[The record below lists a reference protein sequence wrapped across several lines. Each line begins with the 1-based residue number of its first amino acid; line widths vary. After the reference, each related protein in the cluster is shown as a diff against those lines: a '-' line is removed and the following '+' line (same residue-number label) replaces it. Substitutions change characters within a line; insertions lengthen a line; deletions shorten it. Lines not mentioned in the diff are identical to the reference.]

1 MNEYRIKA
9 YAKINLG
16 LDVVRRLENGY
27 HEVKMVM
34 QTVGIYDVLDF
45 QRTAGGIVIT
55 TDSGE
60 LPTNEDNLI
69 YKAAKLM
76 IEKYHIIE
84 GVKIHLEKHIPIAA
98 GMAGGSTD
106 AAAYSYSSTSAAKEK
121 TSAEEVKSTKTAED
135 TGVIYEHSTDTKTS
149 STKKTYK
156 PDTALINKL
165 KADADARTSQLRSL
179 VEQIM
184 GKQADTYGNA
194 NDIWSFL
201 RSGNYTVD
209 PATKA
214 QAQADIAEDGYW
226 GVNQTSDRIIQ
237 FATALTG
244 GDPDKIESMR
254 EAFKK
259 GYAQAEKT
267 WGGSLP
273 EISQK
278 TYDAVMEKF
287 DKLAADAGL
296 TTEA

>member
-1 MNEYRIKA
+1 MS
-9 YAKINLG
+9 
-16 LDVVRRLENGY
+16 VNG
-27 HEVKMVM
+27 V
-34 QTVGIYDVLDF
+34 T
-45 QRTAGGIVIT
+45 
-55 TDSGE
+55 
-60 LPTNEDNLI
+60 
-69 YKAAKLM
+69 
-76 IEKYHIIE
+76 
-84 GVKIHLEKHIPIAA
+84 
-98 GMAGGSTD
+98 STQA
-106 AAAYSYSSTSAAKEK
+106 AAAYSYNSTSAAKEK
-121 TSAEEVKSTKTAED
+121 TSAEETATKTTED
-135 TGVIYEHSTDTKTS
+135 TGVIYEHSTDTNTS

-179 VEQIM
+179 VEQMM
-184 GKQADTYGNA
+184 GKQATTYGNA

-226 GVNQTSDRIIQ
+226 GVGQTSDRIIQ

-244 GDPDKIESMR
+244 GDPDKIEAMR
-254 EAFKK
+254 DAFKK

-296 TTEA
+296 TTEG

>member
-1 MNEYRIKA
+1 MS
-9 YAKINLG
+9 
-16 LDVVRRLENGY
+16 VNG
-27 HEVKMVM
+27 V
-34 QTVGIYDVLDF
+34 T
-45 QRTAGGIVIT
+45 
-55 TDSGE
+55 
-60 LPTNEDNLI
+60 
-69 YKAAKLM
+69 
-76 IEKYHIIE
+76 
-84 GVKIHLEKHIPIAA
+84 
-98 GMAGGSTD
+98 STQA
-106 AAAYSYSSTSAAKEK
+106 AAAYSYNSTSAAKEK
-121 TSAEEVKSTKTAED
+121 TSAEEAATKTTED
-135 TGVIYEHSTDTKTS
+135 TGVIYEHSTDTNTS

-179 VEQIM
+179 VEQMM
-184 GKQADTYGNA
+184 GKQATTYGNA

-209 PATKA
+209 PAIKA

-226 GVNQTSDRIIQ
+226 GVTQTSDRIIQ

-244 GDPDKIESMR
+244 GDPDKIEAMR
-254 EAFKK
+254 DAFKK

-296 TTEA
+296 TTQD

>member
-1 MNEYRIKA
+1 MECGSFHRFFPCFSLNPLKYPLSGDDITGETK
-9 YAKINLG
+9 NLQKVKTCIVKDDNRYG
-16 LDVVRRLENGY
+16 QQNRTGKEETMSVNG
-27 HEVKMVM
+27 V
-34 QTVGIYDVLDF
+34 T
-45 QRTAGGIVIT
+45 
-55 TDSGE
+55 
-60 LPTNEDNLI
+60 
-69 YKAAKLM
+69 
-76 IEKYHIIE
+76 
-84 GVKIHLEKHIPIAA
+84 
-98 GMAGGSTD
+98 STQA
-106 AAAYSYSSTSAAKEK
+106 AAAYSYNSTSAAKEK
-121 TSAEEVKSTKTAED
+121 TSAEEAKTTTTAED
-135 TGVIYEHSTDTKTS
+135 TGVIYEHSTAAKTS
-149 STKKTYK
+149 STKKTYT
-156 PDTALINKL
+156 PDTNLVNKL
-165 KADADARTSQLRSL
+165 KADAENRASQLRSL
-179 VEQIM
+179 VEQMM
-184 GKQADTYGNA
+184 GKQANTYGNA

-201 RSGNYTVD
+201 RSGNFTVD

-237 FATALTG
+237 FANALTG

-296 TTEA
+296 TTEE

>member
-1 MNEYRIKA
+1 MECSSFHRFFHCFSLNPLKYPLSGDDITGETKNPQKVKTCIVKDDNRYGQQNRTGKEETMS
-9 YAKINLG
+9 
-16 LDVVRRLENGY
+16 VNG
-27 HEVKMVM
+27 V
-34 QTVGIYDVLDF
+34 T
-45 QRTAGGIVIT
+45 
-55 TDSGE
+55 
-60 LPTNEDNLI
+60 
-69 YKAAKLM
+69 
-76 IEKYHIIE
+76 
-84 GVKIHLEKHIPIAA
+84 
-98 GMAGGSTD
+98 STQA
-106 AAAYSYSSTSAAKEK
+106 AAAYSYHSTSAAKEK
-121 TSAEEVKSTKTAED
+121 TSAEEAKTTTTAED
-135 TGVIYEHSTDTKTS
+135 TGVIYEHSTAAKTS
-149 STKKTYK
+149 STKKTYT
-156 PDTALINKL
+156 PDTNLVNKL
-165 KADADARTSQLRSL
+165 KADAENRASQLRSL
-179 VEQIM
+179 VEQMM
-184 GKQADTYGNA
+184 GKQANTYGNA

-201 RSGNYTVD
+201 RSGNFTVD

-237 FATALTG
+237 FANALTG

-296 TTEA
+296 TTEE

>member
-1 MNEYRIKA
+1 MS
-9 YAKINLG
+9 
-16 LDVVRRLENGY
+16 VNG
-27 HEVKMVM
+27 V
-34 QTVGIYDVLDF
+34 T
-45 QRTAGGIVIT
+45 
-55 TDSGE
+55 
-60 LPTNEDNLI
+60 
-69 YKAAKLM
+69 
-76 IEKYHIIE
+76 
-84 GVKIHLEKHIPIAA
+84 
-98 GMAGGSTD
+98 STQA
-106 AAAYSYSSTSAAKEK
+106 AAAYSYTGTSAAKEK
-121 TSAEEVKSTKTAED
+121 TSAEEATTKNTED
-135 TGVIYEHSTDTKTS
+135 TGVIYEHNTATKTS

-156 PDTALINKL
+156 PDTALVNKL
-165 KADADARTSQLRSL
+165 KADAENRSNQLRSL
-179 VEQIM
+179 VEQM
-184 GKQADTYGNA
+184 MSKQANTYGNA
-194 NDIWSFL
+194 KDIWSFL

>member
-1 MNEYRIKA
+1 MS
-9 YAKINLG
+9 
-16 LDVVRRLENGY
+16 VNG
-27 HEVKMVM
+27 V
-34 QTVGIYDVLDF
+34 T
-45 QRTAGGIVIT
+45 
-55 TDSGE
+55 
-60 LPTNEDNLI
+60 
-69 YKAAKLM
+69 
-76 IEKYHIIE
+76 
-84 GVKIHLEKHIPIAA
+84 
-98 GMAGGSTD
+98 STQA
-106 AAAYSYSSTSAAKEK
+106 AAAYSYNSTSAAKEK
-121 TSAEEVKSTKTAED
+121 TSAEEATTKTTED
-135 TGVIYEHSTDTKTS
+135 TGVIYEHSTDTNTS

-179 VEQIM
+179 VKQMM
-184 GKQADTYGNA
+184 GKQATTYGNA

-214 QAQADIAEDGYW
+214 QAQEDIAEDGYW
-226 GVNQTSDRIIQ
+226 GVTQTSDRIIQ

-244 GDPDKIESMR
+244 GDPDKIEAMR
-254 EAFKK
+254 DAFKK

-296 TTEA
+296 TTQD

>member
-1 MNEYRIKA
+1 MTKGTGKNRTGKEEIMT
-9 YAKINLG
+9 
-16 LDVVRRLENGY
+16 VNG
-27 HEVKMVM
+27 
-34 QTVGIYDVLDF
+34 
-45 QRTAGGIVIT
+45 IT
-55 TDSGE
+55 
-60 LPTNEDNLI
+60 
-69 YKAAKLM
+69 
-76 IEKYHIIE
+76 
-84 GVKIHLEKHIPIAA
+84 
-98 GMAGGSTD
+98 STQA

-135 TGVIYEHSTDTKTS
+135 TGVIYERNTDTKTS

-179 VEQIM
+179 VEQMM
-184 GKQADTYGNA
+184 GKQATTYGNA

-214 QAQADIAEDGYW
+214 QADIAEDGYW
-226 GVNQTSDRIIQ
+226 GVGQTSDRIIQ

-244 GDPDKIESMR
+244 GDPDKIEAMR
-254 EAFKK
+254 DAFKK

-296 TTEA
+296 TTES

>member
-1 MNEYRIKA
+1 MECGSFHRFFHRFFPCFSLNPLKYPLSGDDITGETKNPQKVKTCIVKDDNRYGQQNRTGKEETMS
-9 YAKINLG
+9 
-16 LDVVRRLENGY
+16 VNG
-27 HEVKMVM
+27 V
-34 QTVGIYDVLDF
+34 T
-45 QRTAGGIVIT
+45 
-55 TDSGE
+55 
-60 LPTNEDNLI
+60 
-69 YKAAKLM
+69 
-76 IEKYHIIE
+76 
-84 GVKIHLEKHIPIAA
+84 
-98 GMAGGSTD
+98 STQA
-106 AAAYSYSSTSAAKEK
+106 AAAYSYNSTSAAKEK
-121 TSAEEVKSTKTAED
+121 TSAEEAKTTTTAED
-135 TGVIYEHSTDTKTS
+135 TGVIYEHSTAAKTS
-149 STKKTYK
+149 STKKTYT
-156 PDTALINKL
+156 PDTNLVNRL
-165 KADADARTSQLRSL
+165 KADAENRASQLRSR
-179 VEQIM
+179 VEQMM
-184 GKQADTYGNA
+184 GKQANTYGNA

-201 RSGNYTVD
+201 RSGNFTVD

-237 FATALTG
+237 FANALTG

-296 TTEA
+296 TTEE

>member
-1 MNEYRIKA
+1 MS
-9 YAKINLG
+9 
-16 LDVVRRLENGY
+16 VNG
-27 HEVKMVM
+27 V
-34 QTVGIYDVLDF
+34 T
-45 QRTAGGIVIT
+45 
-55 TDSGE
+55 
-60 LPTNEDNLI
+60 
-69 YKAAKLM
+69 
-76 IEKYHIIE
+76 
-84 GVKIHLEKHIPIAA
+84 
-98 GMAGGSTD
+98 STQA
-106 AAAYSYSSTSAAKEK
+106 AAAYSYNSTSAAKEK
-121 TSAEEVKSTKTAED
+121 TSAEEATTKTTED
-135 TGVIYEHSTDTKTS
+135 TGVIYEHSTDTNTS

-179 VEQIM
+179 VEQM
-184 GKQADTYGNA
+184 LGKQATTYGNA

-226 GVNQTSDRIIQ
+226 GVSQTSDRIIQ

-244 GDPDKIESMR
+244 GDPDKIEAMR
-254 EAFKK
+254 DAFKK

-296 TTEA
+296 TTED

>member
-1 MNEYRIKA
+1 MDDRKEETMS
-9 YAKINLG
+9 
-16 LDVVRRLENGY
+16 VNG
-27 HEVKMVM
+27 V
-34 QTVGIYDVLDF
+34 T
-45 QRTAGGIVIT
+45 
-55 TDSGE
+55 
-60 LPTNEDNLI
+60 
-69 YKAAKLM
+69 
-76 IEKYHIIE
+76 
-84 GVKIHLEKHIPIAA
+84 
-98 GMAGGSTD
+98 STQA
-106 AAAYSYSSTSAAKEK
+106 AAAYSYNSTSAAKEK
-121 TSAEEVKSTKTAED
+121 TSAEEATTKTTED
-135 TGVIYEHSTDTKTS
+135 TGVIYEHSTDTNTS

-179 VEQIM
+179 VEQMM
-184 GKQADTYGNA
+184 GKQATTYGNA

-214 QAQADIAEDGYW
+214 QAQVDIAEDGYW
-226 GVNQTSDRIIQ
+226 GVTQTSDRIIQ

-244 GDPDKIESMR
+244 GDPDKIEAMR
-254 EAFKK
+254 DAFKK

-296 TTEA
+296 TTQD

>member
-1 MNEYRIKA
+1 MTVFLSI
-9 YAKINLG
+9 
-16 LDVVRRLENGY
+16 VVTESEFDHVTDDRKEEIMSVNG
-27 HEVKMVM
+27 V
-34 QTVGIYDVLDF
+34 T
-45 QRTAGGIVIT
+45 
-55 TDSGE
+55 
-60 LPTNEDNLI
+60 
-69 YKAAKLM
+69 
-76 IEKYHIIE
+76 
-84 GVKIHLEKHIPIAA
+84 
-98 GMAGGSTD
+98 STQA
-106 AAAYSYSSTSAAKEK
+106 AAAYSYTGASAAKEK
-121 TSAEEVKSTKTAED
+121 TSAEETKRTQTAED
-135 TGVIYEHSTDTKTS
+135 TGVIYEHSTDAAAS

-156 PDTALINKL
+156 PDTNLINKL

-179 VEQIM
+179 VEQMM
-184 GKQADTYGNA
+184 GKQATTYGNA

-209 PATKA
+209 SATKA

-237 FATALTG
+237 FANALTG
-244 GDPDKIESMR
+244 GDPDKIEAMR
-254 EAFKK
+254 AAFKK

>member
-1 MNEYRIKA
+1 MS
-9 YAKINLG
+9 
-16 LDVVRRLENGY
+16 VNG
-27 HEVKMVM
+27 V
-34 QTVGIYDVLDF
+34 T
-45 QRTAGGIVIT
+45 
-55 TDSGE
+55 
-60 LPTNEDNLI
+60 
-69 YKAAKLM
+69 
-76 IEKYHIIE
+76 
-84 GVKIHLEKHIPIAA
+84 
-98 GMAGGSTD
+98 STQA
-106 AAAYSYSSTSAAKEK
+106 AAAYSYNSTSAAKEK
-121 TSAEEVKSTKTAED
+121 TSAEEATTKTTED
-135 TGVIYEHSTDTKTS
+135 TGVIYEHSTDTNTS

-179 VEQIM
+179 VEQMM
-184 GKQADTYGNA
+184 GKQATTYGNA

-209 PATKA
+209 SATKA

-226 GVNQTSDRIIQ
+226 GVGQTSDRIIQ

-244 GDPDKIESMR
+244 GAPDKIEAMR
-254 EAFKK
+254 DAFKK

-296 TTEA
+296 TTEG